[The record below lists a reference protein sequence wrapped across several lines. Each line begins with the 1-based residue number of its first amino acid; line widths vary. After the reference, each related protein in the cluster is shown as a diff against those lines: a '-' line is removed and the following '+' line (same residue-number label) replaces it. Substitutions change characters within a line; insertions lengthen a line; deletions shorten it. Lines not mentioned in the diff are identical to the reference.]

1 MMKGLNISEDIR
13 SLTEFKR
20 NTAEFMGQ
28 LEATGRPLV
37 LTVNGEAKIVV
48 QDAAA
53 YQKLLELVD
62 RLEAIEGIRKGLES
76 MKAGRGRPAH
86 EVLEEIRVMLN
97 IPADAKRPKK

>member
-1 MMKGLNISEDIR
+1 
-13 SLTEFKR
+13 LTEFKR
-20 NTAEFMGQ
+20 NTAELMGQ

-62 RLEAIEGIRKGLES
+62 QLEAIEGIRKGLAS
-76 MKAGRGRPAH
+76 MKAGKG
-86 EVLEEIRVMLN
+86 
-97 IPADAKRPKK
+97 IPFEQFKREMEKKHKLPSKRPSKK